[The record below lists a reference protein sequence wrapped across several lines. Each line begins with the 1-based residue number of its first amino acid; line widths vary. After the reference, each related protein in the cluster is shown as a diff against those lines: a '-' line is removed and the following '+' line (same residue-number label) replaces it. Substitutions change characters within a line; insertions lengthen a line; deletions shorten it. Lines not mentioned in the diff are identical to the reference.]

1 MVTPFS
7 NPWQPQAI
15 RRVVALKE
23 TGTEVVEV
31 VTNEGP
37 GFIKFLGNPEGPHVL
52 AAEFV
57 GTRLAGAMGLPIL
70 DWHVFHY
77 DGFPEIRLPSGNSAQ
92 AGSAWIT
99 RKVEGFVWSGH
110 ADDLAAVSNQ
120 CDIAKLVLFDQWVLN
135 CDRYQ
140 PAPPPKFRQNLHNVF
155 FSREDSETG
164 KFRLLAMDQTHIFTC
179 GGELRPD
186 LARLD
191 KVRDPLAYGLFPG
204 FGKILR
210 REDAVAAVTAMAG
223 VDEGIIRTIVREIP
237 PDWEVS
243 REVRE
248 AMIDFLL
255 QRRNWLATRF
265 VTSIFPQDELF

>member
-1 MVTPFS
+1 MAFPIR
-7 NPWQPQAI
+7 NPWQPQVI
-15 RRVVALKE
+15 RRAVALKE

-37 GFIKFLGNPEGPHVL
+37 GFVKFLGNPEGPHVL

-57 GTRLAGAMGLPIL
+57 GTRLAGAMGLPIF

-77 DGFPEIRLPSGNSAQ
+77 DGIPEIRLPSGNLAQ
-92 AGSAWIT
+92 AGSAWST

-110 ADDLAAVSNQ
+110 VDDLAAVSNQ
-120 CDIAKLVLFDQWVLN
+120 GDFAKLVLFDQWVLN
-135 CDRYQ
+135 CDRYR
-140 PAPPPKFRQNLHNVF
+140 PTPKFRQNFHNVF
-155 FSREDSETG
+155 FSREDSEAG
-164 KFRLLAMDQTHIFTC
+164 KFRLLAMDHTHIFTC

-186 LARLD
+186 MARLD

-210 REDAVAAVTAMAG
+210 REDAVAAVGAMMG
-223 VDEGIIRTIVREIP
+223 VDEGIIQTIVLEVP
-237 PDWEVS
+237 LDWEVS
-243 REVRE
+243 REVRH
-248 AMIDFLL
+248 ALIDFLL
-255 QRRNWLATRF
+255 QRRKWLETRF